1 MNLNGGN
8 RVSMTELLTRLFVK
22 NHRDTENPVV
32 RAAYG
37 KLAGLVG
44 IICNLLLFAGKL
56 IAGLLSGSVSITA
69 DAVNNLSDA
78 SSSLVTL
85 IGFKL
90 AERPADEEHPY
101 GHARIEYLTGLAVAA
116 LILIIGF
123 QLGKSSLEKIITP
136 EKVDFS
142 LITLVILIAS
152 ILVKLWMALF
162 CRKLGKK
169 IGSTTLTATAA
180 DSRND
185 VIATAA
191 VLLGCLIGHY
201 FDLHIDGYI
210 GMLVALFILYSGVM
224 IAKDT
229 ISPLLGE
236 PADPALVRQISDL
249 ILSHDK
255 ILGIHDL
262 MVHDYGPGQ
271 CFASVHAEMSV
282 TDDPLVCHDI
292 IDDIERDVLR
302 ELRVHLVIHYDP
314 IVTDDEE
321 LNHMRALVTEEI
333 HKIDAALQLHD
344 FRMVRGPGHT
354 NLIFDLVIPF
364 SMANQ
369 TASLKK
375 QIDERVQFEDQKYYT
390 VITFDVAP
398 QGQLSIEHNKS

>member
-1 MNLNGGN
+1 M
-8 RVSMTELLTRLFVK
+8 
-22 NHRDTENPVV
+22 

-37 KLAGLVG
+37 KLAGFVG
-44 IICNLLLFAGKL
+44 IVCNLLLFAGKL
-56 IAGLLSGSVSITA
+56 LAGILSGSVAITA

-85 IGFKL
+85 LGFKL

-101 GHARIEYLTGLAVAA
+101 GHARIEYLSGLAVAA
-116 LILIIGF
+116 LILIIGVELAKNSF
-123 QLGKSSLEKIITP
+123 EKILHP
-136 EKVDFS
+136 ETVAFS
-142 LITLVILIAS
+142 FLTLGILIAS

-162 CRKLGKK
+162 CHTLGKR
-169 IGSTTLTATAA
+169 IGSTTLAATAA

-185 VIATAA
+185 VITTAA
-191 VLLGCLIGHY
+191 VLLGCLLGH
-201 FDLHIDGYI
+201 FFGWKIDGYI
-210 GMLVALFILYSGVM
+210 GLLVALFILWSGIG

-236 PADPALVRQISDL
+236 QADPELVRRISDL
-249 ILSHDK
+249 ILSHEK

-271 CFASVHAEMSV
+271 CFASVHAEMAVS
-282 TDDPLVCHDI
+282 DDPLTCHDI
-292 IDDIERDVLR
+292 IDDIERDALR

-321 LNHMRALVTEEI
+321 LNRMHALVEQEI
-333 HKIDAALQLHD
+333 KAIDPALTIHD

-369 TASLKK
+369 KVDLKRR
-375 QIDERVQFEDQKYYT
+375 IDERVQFENKRYYT
-390 VITFDVAP
+390 VITFDEASHN
-398 QGQLSIEHNKS
+398 QLKA